1 MPSLPAKMK
10 ILELLAE
17 NSWKAEVK
25 LFSLYVYMT
34 ARVSLKIDFK
44 TNLIFLIEPFL
55 YMTKN
60 STQKRKYLENEK
72 SF

>member
-25 LFSLYVYMT
+25 LFSLYVHMT

-55 YMTKN
+55 YMTKK

>member
-25 LFSLYVYMT
+25 LFSLYVYMA

-55 YMTKN
+55 YMTKK